1 MSKVF
6 NFANEEH
13 LYNACCAN
21 FRKRFNNIED
31 WRNLF
36 KILSNNTFL
45 INKEYRDVL
54 DKYYIADLNC
64 VLSSTILFC
73 EADEFSDK
81 IEEFNNILHD
91 LYKLLKD
98 NIFTVSEMKDYLR
111 DIPDNYFTNKNML
124 LGASLDLSIRNKLNE
139 FIDIQINSEDL
150 ETGYKKSGIYR
161 IYNQNNRIIYIGK
174 STSDLADRL
183 RTSIREQFQKGNSMP
198 YFYDYAIIDNKS
210 DVDIFEVYY
219 ISLFKPCNN
228 SANIYTDMP
237 SIVLPELNFTDLK
250 EIKYTK
256 EKEGL

>member
-1 MSKVF
+1 MKKFIVLLGLILLSV
-6 NFANEEH
+6 NCCFANSLE
-13 LYNACCAN
+13 
-21 FRKRFNNIED
+21 
-31 WRNLF
+31 
-36 KILSNNTFL
+36 
-45 INKEYRDVL
+45 
-54 DKYYIADLNC
+54 
-64 VLSSTILFC
+64 
-73 EADEFSDK
+73 
-81 IEEFNNILHD
+81 
-91 LYKLLKD
+91 YKLELGKLK
-98 NIFTVSEMKDYLR
+98 NAKSAKTKV
-111 DIPDNYFTNKNML
+111 
-124 LGASLDLSIRNKLNE
+124 
-139 FIDIQINSEDL
+139 IDIQINSEDL

-174 STSDLADRL
+174 STSDLAERL

-228 SANIYTDMP
+228 SVNIYTDMP